1 MGPAWDGEK
10 GSYKEWQ
17 WEAQAWLQML
27 GRGHCL
33 GYPAPAWLGLIQDP
47 PTEQQTAWMRQDT
60 RDVFVL
66 TFRLISD
73 KSSAG
78 ITCRLEIRSDFGND
92 LDGKGLWEWL
102 DLRNSRQTRVAIL
115 KLKADING
123 AKLGAAEPATAWALK
138 MQQILRKYLEIP
150 EAKRGGDMTD
160 LIEQLLDKVPH
171 QEYVEKIRA
180 QALATPGIL
189 TDFQLVAQNLA
200 DLQEE
205 KLYKSRPA
213 NPVITQ
219 TGKPPRALVATS
231 APARSGSRATGGTPL
246 SEVRCHRCKQKGHLK
261 RDCPLKY
268 AKCGLGYCGGARDLA
283 RAQLSPRPECPMPTP
298 WRRCNA
304 LSTESAKAK

>member
-33 GYPAPAWLGLIQDP
+33 GYPAPAWLGPIQDP
-47 PTEQQTAWMRQDT
+47 PTEQQTAWMVQDT

-205 KLYKSRPA
+205 KL
-213 NPVITQ
+213 
-219 TGKPPRALVATS
+219 
-231 APARSGSRATGGTPL
+231 
-246 SEVRCHRCKQKGHLK
+246 
-261 RDCPLKY
+261 
-268 AKCGLGYCGGARDLA
+268 
-283 RAQLSPRPECPMPTP
+283 
-298 WRRCNA
+298 
-304 LSTESAKAK
+304 